1 MRNSLYAAWCIGA
14 IIAAAAPKAA
24 AVTTVVTSD
33 ALDLASAFAPSPGA
47 ATVTGNFVEVSNAS
61 QIGTFTDGGGTIGI
75 NSGIIL
81 SSGNISE
88 IGIGAVAPLSTS
100 FAGSPNA
107 STNALLNQIPGLSS
121 VHGDTVRFSLGIDA
135 GIANDYINFSFAY
148 LTSEISPSD
157 KFGVFVDGIYSGF
170 LAGSVIDQ
178 AHPWMNS
185 AATNLGFGQALY
197 ENGNTLNPQ
206 LFTLSLR
213 VPNPGSAFEVDFVI
227 ADVFGDGIDT
237 AIFLGDFT
245 ATTTAQ
251 GQVLAIPEPSRTAF
265 LALAGFAWLRRRNR
279 S

>member
-1 MRNSLYAAWCIGA
+1 MRNSLYTAWCIGA
-14 IIAAAAPKAA
+14 IIAAAAPEAA
-24 AVTTVVTSD
+24 AVTTVVTND
-33 ALDLASAFAPSPGA
+33 AFDLASAFAPTPGG
-47 ATVTGNFVEVSNAS
+47 ATVTGNFVEVSNGN
-61 QIGTFTDGGGTIGI
+61 QIGTFTDGAGSIGF

-81 SSGNISE
+81 SSGNVAE

-100 FAGSPNA
+100 FGGTPNV
-107 STNALLNQIPGLSS
+107 STNALLNQIPGLGSS
-121 VHGDTVRFSLGIDA
+121 HGDTVRFSLGIDA
-135 GIANDYINFSFAY
+135 GIANDFINFSFGY

-157 KFGVFVDGIYSGF
+157 KFGIFVDGVYTGY

-178 AHPWMNS
+178 AHPWMNT

-213 VPNPGSAFEVDFVI
+213 VPNPGSAFDIDFVI
-227 ADVFGDGIDT
+227 ADVFDNGLDT

-251 GQVLAIPEPSRTAF
+251 GQIAAIPEPSRTAF
-265 LALAGFAWLRRRNR
+265 LALAGFVWLRRRSR
-279 S
+279 K